1 MAMVLLYM
9 LIVIGVFFLV
19 IRLVAKRGRYGQAGK
34 TIRSLGGTQLGQN
47 KSVQI
52 VEVGGVFY
60 ILGVGEN
67 VTLIAKVEDPAE
79 AEEIR
84 MSTERPYKGSD
95 SFPTVSEWLKS
106 LSRRKPSEP
115 DPEENFGQIFQDRM
129 VAMANRRKSVEE
141 WIDEDTSS
149 TDRDDRQGKKDV

>member
-1 MAMVLLYM
+1 MMVLLYM
-9 LIVIGVFFLV
+9 LVVIGVFFLI

-52 VEVGGVFY
+52 IEVGGRFY

-67 VTLIAKVEDPAE
+67 VTLIAKVEDPVE

-84 MSTERPYKGSD
+84 LSAERPGKGSD
-95 SFPTVSEWLKS
+95 SFPTVTEWWKT
-106 LSRRKPSEP
+106 LSRRKSSKPAA
-115 DPEENFGQIFQDRM
+115 EENFGQIFQDRM

-141 WIDEDTSS
+141 WIEEDTSLAG
-149 TDRDDRQGKKDV
+149 RDERQGKGDE